1 MAIGSVDK
9 WERLIELKSTLLL
22 PNELKLFVNN
32 KLTRK
37 QVGLAIFWL
46 LLVTV
51 HYIKEVIIHNITDS
65 NTNIVLLYLLSGKR

>member
-1 MAIGSVDK
+1 MAVGSVDK
-9 WERLIELKSTLLL
+9 RERLIELKSTLLL

-32 KLTRK
+32 KLTYK

-65 NTNIVLLYLLSGKR
+65 NINIVLLYLLSGKR